1 MYEYLCYVEK
11 NSYRKN
17 SRNSLAFVPLNGV
30 LIKKIPPKNRA
41 RPIAY
46 SFASKYFNIH
56 LHPSGKKISD
66 LFNMVST
73 YFMIEQE
80 ML

>member
-1 MYEYLCYVEK
+1 MNICDMLKK

-17 SRNSLAFVPLNGV
+17 SRNSLVFVPLNGV

-46 SFASKYFNIH
+46 IFASKYFNIH
-56 LHPSGKKISD
+56 LHPSGKKYRTYLIWYRLIS
-66 LFNMVST
+66 
-73 YFMIEQE
+73 
-80 ML
+80 

>member
-1 MYEYLCYVEK
+1 MNICVMLKK
-11 NSYRKN
+11 NSYRKT
-17 SRNSLAFVPLNGV
+17 SRNSLVFVPLNGV
-30 LIKKIPPKNRA
+30 LIKKKIPPKNRA

-46 SFASKYFNIH
+46 IFASKYFNIH

-80 ML
+80 IL

>member
-1 MYEYLCYVEK
+1 MNICVMLKK

-17 SRNSLAFVPLNGV
+17 SRNSLVFVPLNGV

-46 SFASKYFNIH
+46 IFACKYFNIH
-56 LHPSGKKISD
+56 LHPSGKKYRTYLIWYPRIS
-66 LFNMVST
+66 
-73 YFMIEQE
+73 
-80 ML
+80 

>member
-1 MYEYLCYVEK
+1 MLEK
-11 NSYRKN
+11 NSYRKT
-17 SRNSLAFVPLNGV
+17 SRNSLVFVPF
-30 LIKKIPPKNRA
+30 KKKTPKNRA

-46 SFASKYFNIH
+46 IFASKFFNIH

-66 LFNMVST
+66 LFNMIST

-80 ML
+80 IL

>member
-1 MYEYLCYVEK
+1 MNICVMLKK

-17 SRNSLAFVPLNGV
+17 SRNSLVFVPLNGV

-46 SFASKYFNIH
+46 IFASKYFNIH
-56 LHPSGKKISD
+56 LHPSGKKYRTYLIWYRLIS
-66 LFNMVST
+66 
-73 YFMIEQE
+73 
-80 ML
+80 

>member
-1 MYEYLCYVEK
+1 MNICVMLKK

-17 SRNSLAFVPLNGV
+17 SRNSLVFVPLNGV
-30 LIKKIPPKNRA
+30 LIKTKNRA

-46 SFASKYFNIH
+46 IFASKYFNIH

-80 ML
+80 IL

>member
-17 SRNSLAFVPLNGV
+17 SRNSLVFVPLNGV

-46 SFASKYFNIH
+46 IYI
-56 LHPSGKKISD
+56 LPGKKYRTYLIWYPRIS
-66 LFNMVST
+66 
-73 YFMIEQE
+73 
-80 ML
+80 